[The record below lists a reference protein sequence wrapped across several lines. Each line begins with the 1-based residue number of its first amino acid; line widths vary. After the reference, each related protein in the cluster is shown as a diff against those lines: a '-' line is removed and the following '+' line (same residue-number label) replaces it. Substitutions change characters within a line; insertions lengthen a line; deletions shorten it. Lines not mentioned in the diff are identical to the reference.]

1 MDLWDGFWGFSGMI
15 IGYLLNHFL
24 ARRNQRQEQKMKFRS
39 VIEEDIA
46 NSLQRARLVEQ
57 ELYKTRILGEYDG
70 PIKDGEFYPF
80 MDNHRVLY
88 PSVMENMDSLI
99 NFYKSVSQI
108 RQNDEI
114 NLNLKTAAYFEY
126 MQNYLK
132 QLIEYIRVYHLQDKT
147 RLLGACIMPD
157 FRYWQRLVDH
167 EIVKIINKSTWKLE
181 SKFRQNGKKWKYLR
195 NQKRKMLWDNKS
207 VLYKLIYQT
216 EDDKIKEMVELLFD
230 SPVEIDAP

>member
-1 MDLWDGFWGFSGMI
+1 
-15 IGYLLNHFL
+15 
-24 ARRNQRQEQKMKFRS
+24 
-39 VIEEDIA
+39 
-46 NSLQRARLVEQ
+46 
-57 ELYKTRILGEYDG
+57 
-70 PIKDGEFYPF
+70 
-80 MDNHRVLY
+80 
-88 PSVMENMDSLI
+88 
-99 NFYKSVSQI
+99 
-108 RQNDEI
+108 
-114 NLNLKTAAYFEY
+114 
-126 MQNYLK
+126 
-132 QLIEYIRVYHLQDKT
+132 
-147 RLLGACIMPD
+147 MPD